1 MNDVSVR
8 LSLQALFTAKFSIL
22 VLKMF
27 CGVYI
32 ESCSLWCYLSLNI
45 KICLSITK
53 TMVLSFTDELLAAG
67 EAGTFDF
74 AYIDADKVTYDTY
87 YEKSL
92 QLLRPGGIIAV
103 DNVS

>member
-1 MNDVSVR
+1 
-8 LSLQALFTAKFSIL
+8 
-22 VLKMF
+22 
-27 CGVYI
+27 
-32 ESCSLWCYLSLNI
+32 
-45 KICLSITK
+45 
-53 TMVLSFTDELLAAG
+53 MVLSFTDELLAAG

-74 AYIDADKVTYDTY
+74 AYIDADKVSYDTY